1 MTSWPLTV
9 SEFPS
14 TAHVTWFASNEAGV
28 QRRAKP
34 DRLGKASFGS
44 RRSCYNR
51 ATQTLLLTQACYM
64 ERKFN
69 PTIRAGHGHTY
80 IRIQG
85 VIDEDNALAELTN
98 QLQGSVLL
106 LDLAEV
112 ERINSCGVRDWVN
125 WLNNLTAMG
134 LRVVMM
140 RCSPAIINQ
149 VNMVTN
155 FSGDA
160 IIHSFFAPYF
170 NPETDEEK
178 SVLLFTRDLIGQRPV
193 KAPRV
198 TCEETGYPME
208 FDDCE
213 ESYFAFVGGLG
224 DLDRLLDPGILQTIQ
239 SLTPEYGRRGNFAP
253 TFEVDPTPLSTST
266 LAYQASQQALSP
278 SEPEWRTPAP
288 SHRSPATQS
297 SAGAFLESAAPPIL
311 PSRQPVDALSASG
324 IDRAFSAAP
333 PPKPANF
340 VSSRKEAESLLVSPS
355 LAQPHA
361 QSLAASPFLFF
372 GLGVALT
379 IVVGVLLWLLVS

>member
-1 MTSWPLTV
+1 
-9 SEFPS
+9 
-14 TAHVTWFASNEAGV
+14 
-28 QRRAKP
+28 
-34 DRLGKASFGS
+34 
-44 RRSCYNR
+44 
-51 ATQTLLLTQACYM
+51 M

-69 PTIRAGHGHTY
+69 PTLRAGHGHTY

-85 VIDEDNALAELTN
+85 VIDEDNALAQLTN
-98 QLQGSVLL
+98 QLQGNVLL

-198 TCEETGYPME
+198 TCEETGYAME
-208 FDDCE
+208 FDDFE
-213 ESYFAFVGGLG
+213 ESYFAFIAGLG
-224 DLDRLLDPGILQTIQ
+224 EHDLRLAPEIVQMIE
-239 SLTPEYGRRGNFAP
+239 SLTPEYGRQGRIEANYEA
-253 TFEVDPTPLSTST
+253 DPTPLSTST
-266 LAYQASQQALSP
+266 LAYQASQRALSPP
-278 SEPEWRTPAP
+278 SEPEWRTPSP
-288 SHRSPATQS
+288 SSRTPATQS
-297 SAGAFLESAAPPIL
+297 SAGVMLESAAPPVL
-311 PSRQPVDALSASG
+311 PGRQSAEVMSNSG
-324 IDRAFSAAP
+324 LDRAFSAAP
-333 PPKPANF
+333 APPAPANF
-340 VSSRKEAESLLVSPS
+340 VSSKRQAENLMASPS
-355 LAQPHA
+355 FAQPQA
-361 QSLAASPFLFF
+361 QGVAASPFLFF